1 MIIIIIIIIIIIMRK
16 TTWLPQY
23 MHNFVEIYGNIY
35 LYGKIYITVITKER
49 FLTGKTKL
57 AWEA

>member
-1 MIIIIIIIIIIIMRK
+1 MIIIIIIIRK

-23 MHNFVEIYGNIY
+23 MHNFVEIYGNIF